1 MATAGREPN
10 QTHEPV
16 REQKVF
22 DDRGGEYILGE
33 RLSKGG
39 QGTIVRIKG
48 NARQIAKLAN
58 AKASDPATV
67 AWAQQ
72 VARIR
77 YLPVQDHGLPVVMPV
92 AYINKPRPGYVM
104 ELMEGLVPLESLMT
118 EFDGAMREGRELQ
131 GFVQSGGL
139 GRRVSLLARLAR
151 VLASLHGLGIAHG
164 DLSPRN
170 IFVSSTH
177 SHAQVWLIDVDN
189 LCYAVRNSSLQIYTP
204 DYGAPELLRGDM
216 GVSTYTDIWS
226 FAVIAFQLLTH
237 LHPLK
242 SGMLVDDD
250 AELEAEALK
259 GAYPW
264 IDNPEDDRNRAVSG
278 LDRALVCTP
287 EMQRLFDQCFRRG
300 LNEPTERPVMA
311 EWAEAFE
318 AAAAMQVRCDH
329 HEHCCGGTFY
339 WNPARHCPFCAQVA
353 PEDHQVLLRHFVVA
367 AKEDLPEN
375 AKPVDRLIASGWQ
388 QVLNVGRGEL
398 RLAPPGSAEHARAE
412 PFVGLSLAGRQLSLI
427 PDGGMPLALQ
437 WRGARLAQPLRA
449 RHDLPRSGQTYLLH
463 VGDRRATH
471 DAWGFEW

>member
-1 MATAGREPN
+1 MSTSEREPT
-10 QTHEPV
+10 QLHRAV

-22 DDRGGEYILGE
+22 DDRGGEYTLGE

-48 NARQIAKLAN
+48 NTRQIVKLAN
-58 AKASDPATV
+58 EKASDPRTL

-72 VARIR
+72 LSRIR
-77 YLPVQDHGLPVVMPV
+77 YLPVQDMGLPVVMPL
-92 AYINKPRPGYVM
+92 AYISRPRPGYVM

-118 EFDGAMREGRELQ
+118 EFDQAMREGRELQ

-139 GRRVSLLARLAR
+139 GRRLALLARLAR

-164 DLSPRN
+164 DLSPN
-170 IFVSSTH
+170 NVFVSSTH
-177 SHAQVWLIDVDN
+177 AHSQVWLIDVDN
-189 LCYAVRNSSLQIYTP
+189 LCYAVRDSSLQIWTP
-204 DYGAPELLRGDM
+204 DYGAPELLRGEL

-242 SGMLVDDD
+242 SGMLIDGD
-250 AELEAEALK
+250 AELEAAALK
-259 GAYPW
+259 GGYPW
-264 IDNPEDDRNRAVSG
+264 IDHPDDDRNRAESG

-287 EMQRLFDQCFRRG
+287 ELQRLFDQCFRQG
-300 LNEPTERPVMA
+300 LNEPAERPVMA

-318 AAAAMQVRCDH
+318 AASAMQVRCDH

-339 WNPARHCPFCAQVA
+339 WNPARECPFCEQVA
-353 PEDHQVLLRHFVVA
+353 PDDHQVLLRHFVVA
-367 AKEDLPEN
+367 AKEDLPDN
-375 AKPVDRLIASGWQ
+375 ARPADRLIASGWQ

-412 PFVGLSLAGRQLSLI
+412 PFLGFSLAGQQLSLV
-427 PDGGMPLALQ
+427 PNSNLPLALQ
-437 WRGARLAQPLRA
+437 SRGARLAQPLRA
-449 RHDLPRSGQTYLLH
+449 RNDLPRSGQTYLLH
-463 VGDRRATH
+463 VGDRRTTH
-471 DAWGFEW
+471 EAWGFEW

>member
-1 MATAGREPN
+1 MAIADSKPPQVRVARE
-10 QTHEPV
+10 
-16 REQKVF
+16 RKVF

-48 NARQIAKLAN
+48 NARQIVKLSNDEAD
-58 AKASDPATV
+58 ASTKI
-67 AWAQQ
+67 AWARQLE
-72 VARIR
+72 RIR
-77 YLPVQDHGLPVVMPV
+77 YLPVQDKGLPVVMPV
-92 AYINKPRPGYVM
+92 AYISKPRPGYVM

-118 EFDGAMREGRELQ
+118 EFDDAMSEGRELQ

-139 GRRVSLLARLAR
+139 GRRLALLARLAR

-164 DLSPRN
+164 DLSPKN
-170 IFVSSTH
+170 VFVSSTH
-177 SHAQVWLIDVDN
+177 AHAQVWLIDVDN

-204 DYGAPELLRGDM
+204 DYGAPELLRGEM

-242 SGMLVDDD
+242 SGMLIDDD
-250 AELEAEALK
+250 VELEAEALK
-259 GAYPW
+259 GGYPW
-264 IDNPEDDRNRAVSG
+264 IDHPNDDRNRADSG
-278 LDRALVCTP
+278 LDRTLVCTP
-287 EMQRLFDQCFRRG
+287 DLQRLFDQCFRQG

-318 AAAAMQVRCDH
+318 AAAAIQVRCDH
-329 HEHCCGGTFY
+329 HDHCCGGTFY
-339 WNPARHCPFCAQVA
+339 WNPARNCPFCAQVA

-375 AKPVDRLIASGWQ
+375 AKPVDRLIATGWQ

-398 RLAPPGSAEHARAE
+398 RFAPPGSAEYARAE
-412 PFVGLSLAGRQLSLI
+412 PFIGFSLVGRQLSLI

-437 WRGARLAQPLRA
+437 WRGARLAKPLRG

-463 VGDRRATH
+463 VGDRRVTH
-471 DAWGFEW
+471 EAWGFEW

>member
-1 MATAGREPN
+1 MANADRNPQQVRAARE
-10 QTHEPV
+10 
-16 REQKVF
+16 RKVF

-48 NARQIAKLAN
+48 NARQIVKLAN
-58 AKASDPATV
+58 DEADAAARA
-67 AWAQQ
+67 AWARQLE
-72 VARIR
+72 RIR
-77 YLPVQDHGLPVVMPV
+77 YLPVQDMGLPVVMPV
-92 AYINKPRPGYVM
+92 AYISKPRPGYVM

-118 EFDGAMREGRELQ
+118 EFDEAMREGRELQ

-139 GRRVSLLARLAR
+139 GRRLALLARLAR
-151 VLASLHGLGIAHG
+151 VLASLHGIGIAHG

-177 SHAQVWLIDVDN
+177 AHAQVWLIDVDN

-204 DYGAPELLRGDM
+204 DYGAPELLRGDL

-250 AELEAEALK
+250 AELEADALK
-259 GAYPW
+259 GRYPW
-264 IDNPEDDRNRAVSG
+264 IDHPDDDRNRAGSG

-287 EMQRLFDQCFRRG
+287 ELRRLFDQCFRQG
-300 LNEPTERPVMA
+300 LNEPAERPVMA

-339 WNPARHCPFCAQVA
+339 WNPARQCSFCAQVT

-375 AKPVDRLIASGWQ
+375 AKPADRLIASGWK

-398 RLAPPGSAEHARAE
+398 RTAPPGSAEHARAE
-412 PFVGLSLAGRQLSLI
+412 PFLGFSLTGRQLSLI
-427 PDGGMPLALQ
+427 PSGNMSLALR
-437 WRGARLAQPLRA
+437 WRGGRDAQPLRA

-463 VGDRRATH
+463 VGDRRTTH
-471 DAWGFEW
+471 EAWGFEW

>member
-1 MATAGREPN
+1 MTKAAREPS
-10 QTHEPV
+10 QSQATP

-48 NARQIAKLAN
+48 NARQIVKLAN
-58 AKASDPATV
+58 TKASDPATTR
-67 AWAQQ
+67 WAQQ

-77 YLPVQDHGLPVVMPV
+77 YLPVQDLGLPVVMPL
-92 AYINKPRPGYVM
+92 AYIHKPRPGYVM
-104 ELMEGLVPLESLMT
+104 ELMEGLVPLESLMV
-118 EFDGAMREGRELQ
+118 EFDEAMREGRELE

-139 GRRVSLLARLAR
+139 GRRLALLARLAR

-164 DLSPRN
+164 DLSPKN
-170 IFVSSTH
+170 VFVSSTH
-177 SHAQVWLIDVDN
+177 EHAQVWLIDVDN

-204 DYGAPELLRGDM
+204 DYGAPELLRGDL

-242 SGMLVDDD
+242 SGRLIDDD
-250 AELEAEALK
+250 AELEADALK
-259 GAYPW
+259 GGYPW
-264 IDNPEDDRNRAVSG
+264 IDHPEDDRNRADSG
-278 LDRALVCTP
+278 LDLALVCTP
-287 EMQRLFDQCFRRG
+287 ELRRLFDQCFRQG
-300 LNEPTERPVMA
+300 LNEPSERPVMA

-318 AAAAMQVRCDH
+318 SAAAMQVRCDH
-329 HEHCCGGTFY
+329 HEVCCGGTFY
-339 WNPARHCPFCAQVA
+339 WNPARQCTFCAQVA

-375 AKPVDRLIASGWQ
+375 AKPADRLIASGWQ

-412 PFVGLSLAGRQLSLI
+412 AFLGFSLTGRQLSLI
-427 PDGGMPLALQ
+427 PSGNTPLALR
-437 WRGARLAQPLRA
+437 WRGGRDAQPLRA
-449 RHDLPRSGQTYLLH
+449 RNDLQCSGQTYLLL
-463 VGDRRATH
+463 VGDRRTTH
-471 DAWGFEW
+471 EAWGFEW